1 VTGIGKFKTQKPLW
15 AFLPQMAFTLLL
27 AGGLIQLTIWTGATL
42 SKHFE
47 ANQAANVERQAIE
60 NLQSEIA
67 VLKERT
73 QQAKTDKTY
82 LERLARKQG
91 FVRRG
96 ETVIV
101 PKGR

>member
-1 VTGIGKFKTQKPLW
+1 VTSIGKFKTQKPMW
-15 AFLPQMAFTLLL
+15 AVLPQAVLTLLL

-47 ANQAANVERQAIE
+47 ASNAATLERQAIAD
-60 NLQSEIA
+60 LQNEIV

-73 QQAKTDKTY
+73 QQAKSDQTY

-101 PKGR
+101 PKVR